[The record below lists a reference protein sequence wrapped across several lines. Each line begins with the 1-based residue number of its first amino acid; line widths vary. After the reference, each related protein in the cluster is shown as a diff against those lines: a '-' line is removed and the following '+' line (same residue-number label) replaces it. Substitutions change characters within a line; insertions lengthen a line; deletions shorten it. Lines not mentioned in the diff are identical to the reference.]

1 LEPARSPHTR
11 AFIHLDRLAHNMR
24 VLQARA
30 GKRPLW
36 PAIKANAYGH
46 GADIVARKLVAL
58 GYDRLCVAHVGEAR
72 ALRDAGV
79 TASFVVLSPGL
90 PKDAGDYVDCGV
102 EAAVCTPEMV
112 EALGAAALRARTRA
126 PIHVIVDTG
135 MGRVGIRPDEVA
147 DFVAGARA
155 VEGIR
160 IAGVMSHFPR
170 ADERDLSYSRAQTE
184 RFNAVRA
191 RLSDLQAPHH
201 LANSAGILA
210 LPESLFD
217 AARPGI
223 AIYGLNPFRPDV
235 QNTDAQELRPVL
247 ELRTRVTFLKEVES
261 GTGLSYGHSWH
272 ASRPSLIAT
281 VPIGYGDGLSRSLS
295 NRMEMLVQGIRCPQV
310 GTITMDQCLLDVSAL
325 RGGIRVGEEVVV
337 IGRQGAEELRADD
350 LARTLGT
357 INYEIVTSIA
367 ASVPRLEAPQ
377 KGDGGNIF

>member
-1 LEPARSPHTR
+1 MEPARSPHTR
-11 AFIHLDRLAHNMR
+11 ALIHLDRLAHNMR
-24 VLQARA
+24 ILQARA
-30 GKRPLW
+30 GTRPLW

-46 GADIVARKLVAL
+46 GADIVARQLVAL
-58 GYDRLCVAHVGEAR
+58 GYATLCVAHAGEAR
-72 ALRDAGV
+72 ALRAAGV
-79 TASFVVLSPGL
+79 TARFVVLSPGL
-90 PKDAGDYVDCGV
+90 PKDAADYVDCEV
-102 EAAVCTPEMV
+102 EAAVCTAEMV
-112 EALGAAALRARTRA
+112 EALGAAAVRAGGKA
-126 PIHVIVDTG
+126 PIHLIVDTG

-147 DFVAGARA
+147 AFAARARA
-155 VEGIR
+155 VDGIR
-160 IAGVMSHFPR
+160 ITGVMSHFPR

-184 RFNAVRA
+184 RFRDVRA
-191 RLSDLQAPHH
+191 ALPDLQATYH

-235 QNTDAQELRPVL
+235 PNADADALQPVL
-247 ELRTRVTFLKEVES
+247 ELRSRVTFLKEVAP

-272 ASRPSLIAT
+272 ATRPSLIAT

-295 NRMEMLVQGIRCPQV
+295 NRMEMLAHGVRCPQV

-325 RGGIRVGEEVVV
+325 RGRVRVGDEVVV
-337 IGRQGAEELRADD
+337 IGRQGGEELRADD

-367 ASVPRLEAPQ
+367 PSVPRVELP
-377 KGDGGNIF
+377 